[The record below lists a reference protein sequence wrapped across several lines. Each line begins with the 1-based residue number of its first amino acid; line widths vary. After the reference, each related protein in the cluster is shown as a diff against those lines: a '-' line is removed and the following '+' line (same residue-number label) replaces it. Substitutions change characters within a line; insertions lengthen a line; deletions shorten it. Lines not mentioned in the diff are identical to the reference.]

1 MKRRRLS
8 WFAFDVSD
16 FLHNDARLMSLAE
29 AGAYVK
35 LLCHAY
41 LDSRCSLP
49 KDENILA
56 RILGVS
62 PKEWKQVRAG
72 VLDKFELGKDG
83 RLYNQDL
90 LEERAIA
97 ESKSVKARERAENK
111 WEKARDRVEV
121 EPPSPLHLPSQ
132 GEKPE
137 ARRDET
143 TRGET
148 TTTTTRG
155 DASANAPAKA
165 DANASAN
172 APANARGSSCSDPP
186 NLLLSNSLP
195 LWVRKIWQ
203 LSNETIL
210 CVLGSKES
218 DGIKQLISECGESA
232 AKIAWYYYVTEDPP
246 KYHLEPVQH
255 VDSGQSKT
263 GHKWATN
270 VEDQGAITQF
280 PVLAFLA
287 TCQGYVDE
295 ARELLARLHD
305 GKANNRDNYVV
316 EGIRTAMEKGQNHD

>member
-97 ESKSVKARERAENK
+97 ESKSVKARERAELR
-111 WEKARDRVEV
+111 KAERPAVSF
-121 EPPSPLHLPSQ
+121 EPCAQPSPPRLRD
-132 GEKPE
+132 
-137 ARRDET
+137 ARF
-143 TRGET
+143 
-148 TTTTTRG
+148 
-155 DASANAPAKA
+155 AF
-165 DANASAN
+165 
-172 APANARGSSCSDPP
+172 DP
-186 NLLLSNSLP
+186 
-195 LWVRKIWQ
+195 
-203 LSNETIL
+203 
-210 CVLGSKES
+210 
-218 DGIKQLISECGESA
+218 
-232 AKIAWYYYVTEDPP
+232 
-246 KYHLEPVQH
+246 HLERVARTRDQPQTRLLEAAE
-255 VDSGQSKT
+255 QSR
-263 GHKWATN
+263 
-270 VEDQGAITQF
+270 E
-280 PVLAFLA
+280 FLRRH
-287 TCQGYVDE
+287 G
-295 ARELLARLHD
+295 
-305 GKANNRDNYVV
+305 
-316 EGIRTAMEKGQNHD
+316 